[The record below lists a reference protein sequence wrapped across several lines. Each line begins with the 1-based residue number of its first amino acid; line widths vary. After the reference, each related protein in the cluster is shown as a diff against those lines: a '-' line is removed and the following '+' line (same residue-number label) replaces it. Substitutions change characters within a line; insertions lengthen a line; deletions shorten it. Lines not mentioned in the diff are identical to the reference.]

1 MIFNPVY
8 GGASAPNLGTK
19 TITQNG
25 TYSAASDNLDGYSE
39 VTANVPNTYAAA
51 DEGKVVNNGAL
62 VAQTSRSITTNGTY
76 DTTLNDEVAVDVQP
90 TLQAK
95 TGIAITANGSSTY
108 TPDAGYDGLSEVS
121 GLVAVS
127 GGGGATILNGGSD
140 PTAAIGD
147 DGDIYLKYTAAEV
160 PEGYTQVAYLQSSGS
175 QYINTGIVPN
185 DVTAIDIVFELLA
198 TPAQWSCLFGSQ
210 GNYSSGANT
219 LGATWTN
226 SRFNFRWG
234 SGSNQ
239 IGASSATALNTRY
252 HYYGTDEVKFDV
264 DDALQGST
272 SKGATNSDLNLYL
285 FCNNI
290 RGQGARQYVQ
300 AKIYSCTIYGANN
313 TVLRHF
319 VPALNGSNV
328 AGMWETVTETFF
340 TNSGSGTFSTGA
352 AFEGGDITAAF
363 AKVNGAWQALIGTN
377 IDDINL

>member
-19 TITQNG
+19 TITAND
-25 TYSAASDNLDGYSE
+25 TYLASADGLDGFSE
-39 VTANVPNTYAAA
+39 VT
-51 DEGKVVNNGAL
+51 
-62 VAQTSRSITTNGTY
+62 
-76 DTTLNDEVAVDVQP
+76 VDVQP

-95 TGIAITANGSSTY
+95 TNISLTANGSFSY

-121 GLVAVS
+121 GIVAVS
-127 GGGGATILNGGSD
+127 GGGGATVLNGGSE
-140 PTAAIGD
+140 PTSAIGD
-147 DGDIYLKYTAAEV
+147 NGDIYLRYTAAEV
-160 PEGYTQVAYLQSSGS
+160 PEGYTQVSYLQSSGS
-175 QYINTGIVPN
+175 QYINTGVVPN

-210 GNYSSGANT
+210 GNYSTGANT
-219 LGATWTN
+219 LAATWTN

-239 IGASSATALNTRY
+239 IGASSATALNTKY
-252 HYYGTDEVKFDV
+252 HYYGTDEVKFYV

-290 RGQGARQYVQ
+290 RGQGARQHVQ

-319 VPALNGSNV
+319 VPALNGSNI

-352 AFEGGDITAAF
+352 AFQGGDIIAAY
-363 AKVNGAWQALIGTN
+363 AKVNGAWQGLIGTN
-377 IDDINL
+377 IDDINFGS

>member
-19 TITQNG
+19 TITANG

-39 VTANVPNTYAAA
+39 VTANVQP
-51 DEGKVVNNGAL
+51 AL
-62 VAQTSRSITTNGTY
+62 QSKTN
-76 DTTLNDEVAVDVQP
+76 
-90 TLQAK
+90 
-95 TGIAITANGSSTY
+95 ISITANGSFGY
-108 TPDAGYDGLSEVS
+108 TPDAGYYGLSEVS
-121 GLVAVS
+121 GIVAVSS
-127 GGGGATILNGGSD
+127 GGGGATILSGGSD
-140 PTAAIGD
+140 PTSAIGNN
-147 DGDIYLKYTAAEV
+147 GDLYLKYTAVEV
-160 PEGYTQVAYLQSSGS
+160 PTGYSQVEYLQSSGS
-175 QYINTGIVPN
+175 QYINTGVVPN
-185 DVTAIDIVFELLA
+185 DITAIDITFELLA
-198 TPAQWSCLFGSQ
+198 TPSQWSCLFGSQ

-219 LGATWTN
+219 LAATWTN

-239 IGASSATALNTRY
+239 IGMTSALVLNNKY
-252 HYYGTDEVKFDV
+252 HYLGTDEVKFYV

-290 RGQGARQYVQ
+290 RGQGAKQHVQ

-319 VPALNGSNV
+319 VPAIDGSNV

-340 TNSGSGTFSTGA
+340 TNSGSGTFLTGS
-352 AFEGGDITAAF
+352 AFQGGDITAAY
-363 AKVNGAWQALIGTN
+363 AKVSGAWQNLIGTN
-377 IDDINL
+377 ISDINLGS